1 MTERA
6 DASGCIPSPGEG
18 KGLGMGLRP
27 FLMKGRWDGLEHPS
41 RGLAIV
47 IRGFILCVAQFVIRI
62 QRPLFASEVKQIKIK
77 NDFYFVFH
85 TICAIFAM
93 KVGVLLPFTA
103 PRRPVIFLNGAK
115 AKLALLFIIVVRNLG
130 L

>member
-41 RGLAIV
+41 RRLGPQRRRVVVTPKPKAWHNCYLELHFVCCLICYSEKK
-47 IRGFILCVAQFVIRI
+47 IKTLLFIL
-62 QRPLFASEVKQIKIK
+62 LFA
-77 NDFYFVFH
+77 H
-85 TICAIFAM
+85 
-93 KVGVLLPFTA
+93 
-103 PRRPVIFLNGAK
+103 
-115 AKLALLFIIVVRNLG
+115 LALLCRYAAKIGFGSEKLK
-130 L
+130 

>member
-1 MTERA
+1 
-6 DASGCIPSPGEG
+6 
-18 KGLGMGLRP
+18 MG
-27 FLMKGRWDGLEHPS
+27 WNIQAV
-41 RGLAIV
+41 GLAIV

-115 AKLALLFIIVVRNLG
+115 AKLALLFIKVVRILG

>member
-41 RGLAIV
+41 RRLGHRYPGLHFV
-47 IRGFILCVAQFVIRI
+47 CCPIRYPDPTAAVRERGIAN
-62 QRPLFASEVKQIKIK
+62 K
-77 NDFYFVFH
+77 N
-85 TICAIFAM
+85 
-93 KVGVLLPFTA
+93 K
-103 PRRPVIFLNGAK
+103 K
-115 AKLALLFIIVVRNLG
+115 
-130 L
+130 